1 MIALLGS
8 LLGFG
13 TSFLPQVLGFFQE
26 KQAHKNRLDEMRLRG
41 ELAAQGV
48 NLELQVLD
56 KRAEIEET
64 KAVYGYAN
72 PTSGFAA
79 GLAASVRPVI
89 TYLFFALFLAVKAVI
104 MVRVMQSGGDWMQAV
119 ELMFDEETQALFA
132 AIISFWFGQRSVSKF
147 MGKRDV

>member
-13 TSFLPQVLGFFQE
+13 TSFLPQVLDFFKQKQE
-26 KQAHKNRLDEMRLRG
+26 HKNKLEELKLRG

-48 NLELQVLD
+48 DLEIKVLD
-56 KRAEIEET
+56 KQAEIEET
-64 KAVYGYAN
+64 KAIYQYAN

-89 TYLFFALFLAVKAVI
+89 TYLFFALFIAVKV
-104 MVRVMQSGGDWMQAV
+104 VVMIKVLEDGGDWQQGV
-119 ELMFDEETQALFA
+119 SLMFDEETQGLFA
-132 AIISFWFGQRSVSKF
+132 AIMAFWFGNRSVSKF
-147 MGKRDV
+147 MTSRK

>member
-13 TSFLPQVLGFFQE
+13 TSFLPQVLGFFTE
-26 KQAHKNRLDEMRLRG
+26 KQAHKNKLEEMKLRG

-56 KRAEIEET
+56 KKAEMQEVQ
-64 KAVYGYAN
+64 AVYSFAN
-72 PTSGFAA
+72 PKEGFSA

-89 TYLFFALFLAVKAVI
+89 TYLFFGLFMASKAVV
-104 MVRVMQSGGDWMQAV
+104 MVKVMEQGGDWTDSV
-119 ELMFDEETQALFA
+119 ELMFDDETKALFS
-132 AIISFWFGQRSVSKF
+132 AIISFWFGNRAVSKF
-147 MGKRDV
+147 MGKK

>member
-56 KRAEIEET
+56 KKAEIEET
-64 KAVYGYAN
+64 RAIYQYAN
-72 PTSGFAA
+72 PSGGFSA
-79 GLAASVRPVI
+79 GLAASVRPII
-89 TYLFFALFLAVKAVI
+89 TYLFFTLFMATKVVI
-104 MVRVMQSGGDWMQAV
+104 MVKVIEQGGDWKDGV
-119 ELMFDEETQALFA
+119 DLMFDNETKALFA
-132 AIISFWFGQRSVSKF
+132 AIISFWFGNRAVSKY
-147 MGKRDV
+147 MGKK